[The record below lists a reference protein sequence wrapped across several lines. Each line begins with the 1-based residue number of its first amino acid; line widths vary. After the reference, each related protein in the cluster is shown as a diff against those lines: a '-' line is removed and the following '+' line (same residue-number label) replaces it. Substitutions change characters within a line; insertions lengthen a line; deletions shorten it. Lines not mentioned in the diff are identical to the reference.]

1 MKINDVLLT
10 EGWRDEAEDFAEW
23 SDYVRERLTKA
34 SPEQRPGLAS
44 QLSQLEVKHFGSSTH
59 AGFNKETGKPI
70 AGVGLTDTVRR
81 IVKSFGKE
89 ADDVRRAQAAIDGTD
104 GPAGNFSM
112 PFGSVDVAGLEGASP
127 EVLRVMKK
135 AVMLGA
141 DVAAA
146 ARNFY
151 KKHGTLTDQDL
162 PKIQMSLANNASS
175 EWKQQHSMAEGMTQA
190 VDAKGR
196 TQAQWL
202 ALVKAKFPPG
212 GPVTVT
218 KMIQAKMIDGPIIA
232 YLSNGKQIGWKKVE
246 QVEQIDEIL
255 NPTGLFAGIIRW
267 AVDNPVIVA
276 GLGVAGAG
284 AAVGLTGGA
293 AALGP
298 LISAAT
304 GLGAGANVAVGVLTL
319 DKLKDIIQSN
329 PNQAENWFKQQ
340 IYKYIGDE
348 ADAKEFSL
356 LHAKTAY
363 LGKEQMFRWRAK
375 EWPVTMKRD
384 EAEAFLEKTEK
395 FWLDS
400 EKQKAID
407 AEKAK
412 DDMVKEPSVAE
423 AREDR
428 EFFNNFEQWKTARGK
443 LHTDEDRPAVSTL
456 GGKIIAKWDAKGN
469 YGWVDRSGQH
479 LAEGAESMTP
489 NWAKY
494 VLDQIYNSNGDV
506 TLTDLFDEGIPGLH
520 AMFMDIAQQH
530 GLDPEEDF
538 EDVQHELTL
547 ELEDLIKGG
556 HDIDEGNKR
565 SEADYGD
572 DYQDMVARVK
582 KLAGMGPLKTVYDP
596 QKRVYKNVPVAQQP
610 AQQPKKER

>member
-10 EGWRDEAEDFAEW
+10 EGWRDEADDFSEW
-23 SDYVRERLTKA
+23 SDYVREKLSK
-34 SPEQRPGLAS
+34 SSNEQRLGLAKK
-44 QLSQLEVKHFGSSTH
+44 LSQLEVKHFGSTING
-59 AGFNKETGKPI
+59 GFDRATGKPT
-70 AGVGLTDTVRR
+70 AGLGLTDTVKQ
-81 IVKSFGKE
+81 ILKSFGSE
-89 ADDVRRAQAAIDGTD
+89 AEYTRQANAALNPQD

-127 EVLRVMKK
+127 EVLIVMKK

-162 PKIQMSLANNASS
+162 PKIQMSLANNASA
-175 EWKQQHSMAEGMTQA
+175 EWKQQHSMAEGMERA
-190 VDAKGR
+190 VDAEGR
-196 TQAQWL
+196 TQEQWL
-202 ALVKAKFPPG
+202 ALVKAEFPDG

-218 KMIQAKMIDGPIIA
+218 KLIQAKMIDGPMIA
-232 YLSNGKQIGWKKVE
+232 SLSNGKQIGWKKVE
-246 QVEQIDEIL
+246 KIDEIL

-276 GLGVAGAG
+276 GLGVAGVG
-284 AAVGLTGGA
+284 AAVGVTGGM

-304 GLGAGANVAVGVLTL
+304 GVSAGQGAVGLLTL

-363 LGKEQMFRWRAK
+363 LDKEQMFRWRAK
-375 EWPVTMKRD
+375 EWPVTMKRE

-412 DDMVKEPSVAE
+412 EQGVAE
-423 AREDR
+423 GKADYNFDIEDLKR
-428 EFFNNFEQWKTARGK
+428 LERIRDLATLKTQAMMLISKPSAKPMRPEKVEWFKNALEKMNSPLKVIKLMYDLLLSGEGHSVVGSRSSMNPNSYRQRFNEQ
-443 LHTDEDRPAVSTL
+443 
-456 GGKIIAKWDAKGN
+456 DA
-469 YGWVDRSGQH
+469 
-479 LAEGAESMTP
+479 AEGDKIGNMPAD
-489 NWAKY
+489 K
-494 VLDQIYNSNGDV
+494 
-506 TLTDLFDEGIPGLH
+506 FDS
-520 AMFMDIAQQH
+520 AM
-530 GLDPEEDF
+530 
-538 EDVQHELTL
+538 
-547 ELEDLIKGG
+547 
-556 HDIDEGNKR
+556 
-565 SEADYGD
+565 
-572 DYQDMVARVK
+572 ARLK
-582 KLAGMGPLKTVYDP
+582 QLAGAGPLKTVWDP
-596 QKRVYKNVPVAQQP
+596 ARRVYKNVPTAVQP
-610 AQQPKKER
+610 PTQPKK

>member
-10 EGWRDEAEDFAEW
+10 EGWRDEADDFSEW
-23 SDYVRERLTKA
+23 SDYVREKLSK
-34 SPEQRPGLAS
+34 SSNEQRLGLAKK
-44 QLSQLEVKHFGSSTH
+44 LSQLEVKHFGSTING
-59 AGFNKETGKPI
+59 GFDRATGKPT
-70 AGVGLTDTVRR
+70 AGLGLTDTVKQ
-81 IVKSFGKE
+81 ILKSFGSE
-89 ADDVRRAQAAIDGTD
+89 AEYTRQANAALNPQD

-162 PKIQMSLANNASS
+162 PKIQMSLANNASA
-175 EWKQQHSMAEGMTQA
+175 EWKQQHSMAEGMERA
-190 VDAKGR
+190 VDAEGR
-196 TQAQWL
+196 TQEQWL
-202 ALVKAKFPPG
+202 ALVKAEFPDG

-218 KMIQAKMIDGPIIA
+218 KLIQAKMIDGPMIA
-232 YLSNGKQIGWKKVE
+232 SLSNGKQIGWKKVE
-246 QVEQIDEIL
+246 KIDEIL

-276 GLGVAGAG
+276 GLGVAGVG
-284 AAVGLTGGA
+284 AAVGVTGGM

-304 GLGAGANVAVGVLTL
+304 GVSAGQGAVGLLTL

-363 LGKEQMFRWRAK
+363 LDKEQMFRWRAK
-375 EWPVTMKRD
+375 DWPVTMKRE

-412 DDMVKEPSVAE
+412 EQGVAE
-423 AREDR
+423 GKADYNFDIEDLKR
-428 EFFNNFEQWKTARGK
+428 LERIRDLATLKTQAMMLISKPSAKPMRPEKVEWFKNALEKMNSPLKVIKLMYDLLLSGEGHSVVGSRSSMNPNSYRQRFNEQ
-443 LHTDEDRPAVSTL
+443 
-456 GGKIIAKWDAKGN
+456 DA
-469 YGWVDRSGQH
+469 
-479 LAEGAESMTP
+479 AEGDKIGNMPAD
-489 NWAKY
+489 K
-494 VLDQIYNSNGDV
+494 
-506 TLTDLFDEGIPGLH
+506 FDS
-520 AMFMDIAQQH
+520 AM
-530 GLDPEEDF
+530 
-538 EDVQHELTL
+538 
-547 ELEDLIKGG
+547 
-556 HDIDEGNKR
+556 
-565 SEADYGD
+565 
-572 DYQDMVARVK
+572 ARLK
-582 KLAGMGPLKTVYDP
+582 QLAGAGPLKTVWDP
-596 QKRVYKNVPVAQQP
+596 ARRVYKNVPTAVQP
-610 AQQPKKER
+610 PTQPKK

>member
-10 EGWRDEAEDFAEW
+10 EGWRDEADDFSEW
-23 SDYVRERLTKA
+23 SDYVREKLSK
-34 SPEQRPGLAS
+34 SSNEQRLGLAKK
-44 QLSQLEVKHFGSSTH
+44 LSQLEVKHFGSTING
-59 AGFNKETGKPI
+59 GFDRATGKPT
-70 AGVGLTDTVRR
+70 AGLGLTDTVKQ
-81 IVKSFGKE
+81 ILKSFGSE
-89 ADDVRRAQAAIDGTD
+89 AEYTRQANAALNPQD

-162 PKIQMSLANNASS
+162 PKIQMSLANNASA
-175 EWKQQHSMAEGMTQA
+175 EWKQQHSMAEGMERA
-190 VDAKGR
+190 VDAEGR
-196 TQAQWL
+196 TQEQWL
-202 ALVKAKFPPG
+202 ALVKAEFPDG

-218 KMIQAKMIDGPIIA
+218 KLIQAKMIDGPMIA
-232 YLSNGKQIGWKKVE
+232 SLSNGKQIGWKKVE
-246 QVEQIDEIL
+246 KIDEIL

-276 GLGVAGAG
+276 GLGVAGVG
-284 AAVGLTGGA
+284 AAVGVTGGM

-304 GLGAGANVAVGVLTL
+304 GVSAGQGAVGLLTL

-363 LGKEQMFRWRAK
+363 LDKEQMFRWRAK
-375 EWPVTMKRD
+375 EWPVTMKRE

-407 AEKAK
+407 AEMAK
-412 DDMVKEPSVAE
+412 EQGVAE
-423 AREDR
+423 GKADYNFDIEDLKR
-428 EFFNNFEQWKTARGK
+428 LERIRDLATLKTQAMMLISKPSAKPMRPEKVEWFKNALEKMNSPLKVIKLMYDLLLSGEGHSVVGSRSSMNPNSYRQRFNEQ
-443 LHTDEDRPAVSTL
+443 
-456 GGKIIAKWDAKGN
+456 DA
-469 YGWVDRSGQH
+469 
-479 LAEGAESMTP
+479 AEGDKIGNMPAD
-489 NWAKY
+489 K
-494 VLDQIYNSNGDV
+494 
-506 TLTDLFDEGIPGLH
+506 FDS
-520 AMFMDIAQQH
+520 AM
-530 GLDPEEDF
+530 
-538 EDVQHELTL
+538 
-547 ELEDLIKGG
+547 
-556 HDIDEGNKR
+556 
-565 SEADYGD
+565 
-572 DYQDMVARVK
+572 ARLK
-582 KLAGMGPLKTVYDP
+582 QLAGAGPLKTVWDP
-596 QKRVYKNVPVAQQP
+596 ARRVYKNVPTAVQP
-610 AQQPKKER
+610 PTQPKK

>member
-10 EGWRDEAEDFAEW
+10 EGWRDEADDFSEW
-23 SDYVRERLTKA
+23 SDYVREKLSK
-34 SPEQRPGLAS
+34 SSNEQRLGLAKK
-44 QLSQLEVKHFGSSTH
+44 LSQLEVKHFGSTING
-59 AGFNKETGKPI
+59 GFDRATGKPT
-70 AGVGLTDTVRR
+70 AGLGLTDTVKQ
-81 IVKSFGKE
+81 ILKSFGSE
-89 ADDVRRAQAAIDGTD
+89 AEYTRQANAALNPQD

-162 PKIQMSLANNASS
+162 PKIQMSLANNASA
-175 EWKQQHSMAEGMTQA
+175 EWKQQHSMAEGMERA
-190 VDAKGR
+190 VDAEGR
-196 TQAQWL
+196 TQEQWL
-202 ALVKAKFPPG
+202 ALVKAEFPDG

-218 KMIQAKMIDGPIIA
+218 KLIQAKMIDGPMIA
-232 YLSNGKQIGWKKVE
+232 SLSNGKQIGWKKVE
-246 QVEQIDEIL
+246 KIDEIL

-276 GLGVAGAG
+276 GLGVAGVG
-284 AAVGLTGGA
+284 AAVGVTGGM

-304 GLGAGANVAVGVLTL
+304 GVSAGQGAVGLLTL

-363 LGKEQMFRWRAK
+363 LDKEQMFRWRAK
-375 EWPVTMKRD
+375 EWPVTMKRE

-412 DDMVKEPSVAE
+412 EQGVAE
-423 AREDR
+423 GKADYNFDIEDLKR
-428 EFFNNFEQWKTARGK
+428 LERIRDLATLKTQAMMLISKPSAKPMRPEKVEWFKNALEKMNSPLKVIKLMYDLLLSGEGHSVVGSRSSMNPNSYRQRFNEQ
-443 LHTDEDRPAVSTL
+443 
-456 GGKIIAKWDAKGN
+456 DA
-469 YGWVDRSGQH
+469 
-479 LAEGAESMTP
+479 AEGDKIGNMPAD
-489 NWAKY
+489 K
-494 VLDQIYNSNGDV
+494 
-506 TLTDLFDEGIPGLH
+506 FDS
-520 AMFMDIAQQH
+520 AM
-530 GLDPEEDF
+530 
-538 EDVQHELTL
+538 
-547 ELEDLIKGG
+547 
-556 HDIDEGNKR
+556 
-565 SEADYGD
+565 
-572 DYQDMVARVK
+572 ARLK
-582 KLAGMGPLKTVYDP
+582 QLAGAGPLKTVWDP
-596 QKRVYKNVPVAQQP
+596 ARRVYKNVPTAVQP
-610 AQQPKKER
+610 PTQPKK